1 MHFAK
6 ILAITD
12 TILSFL
18 WTPALRNKM
27 LDYLKMPRDSIT
39 AFRGVTQCSVV
50 QRCWRF
56 RWNFAFPTSVSA
68 GPLFL
73 HLHAVASYD
82 TSVLTRRHVPQN
94 RDPTSPT
101 LVSTFPTT
109 NTTRCDQSLS
119 LARSLSLSLIIWS
132 YLCTRE
138 LCGGSCACWQCGI
151 WLCSWATGFDCQQ
164 AGKIHENGARR

>member
-119 LARSLSLSLIIWS
+119 LARSLSLSHHLVLSLHTWAVWRVMCMLTVR
-132 YLCTRE
+132 YLALQLGNRVRLPTSR
-138 LCGGSCACWQCGI
+138 
-151 WLCSWATGFDCQQ
+151 
-164 AGKIHENGARR
+164 